1 MKVEAKNYLE
11 GYANIIFYVLII
23 MAIVVGGN
31 LTNSWSSNT
40 PQTIILIMSILVLFD
55 VFRQILIDPKKGK
68 KIRKVLLLLV
78 VILVILGVI
87 AFLLTYK
94 FISLT

>member
-1 MKVEAKNYLE
+1 MRKEAKNYLE

-23 MAIVVGGN
+23 MAAVAGGN
-31 LTNSWSSNT
+31 LTYSWSSNT

-55 VFRQILIDPKKGK
+55 VFRQILVDPAKGK
-68 KIRKVLLLLV
+68 KIRKILLILV
-78 VILVILGVI
+78 VILIVLGVI

-94 FISLT
+94 FI